1 MDTGSTLYKKCQTA
15 VARSKKKKRKE
26 AAAKAAKTRKENQ
39 RKRNEE
45 AGLGYL
51 SDNQVK
57 AYKKM
62 GEDMKKEWLKNREK
76 KRKEG
81 YKEYLKKKHAEMR
94 ARERE
99 REREKKKAAEA
110 REKEREKIAKKKE
123 RESRKKRA
131 KRDEKSRKRL
141 LKHPIWQYAFNPYKV
156 YIAMNGH
163 CMKNGYLGQYK
174 TLEEARGRVKELLA
188 AEDEIYFEKTSKTY
202 EDGTMDVVYEYV
214 IFKDVRD
221 EEPKPTYLRNE
232 FGKFVEH
239 NVRYNGRNYE
249 IIEKCKAKVEDDV
262 WVFGY
267 DPRNDR
273 KTFAWIFNNV
283 LNEGFTSSVDM
294 KRIYL
299 YHNKVVFCNDKNEID
314 IIICKTAR
322 DAVRFYYTLQ
332 QYCKKGPY
340 LFMGQVTTK
349 SALCKSLEK
358 LLAEKTGWEIKKLR
372 RNQHRF

>member
-1 MDTGSTLYKKCQTA
+1 MDTGSTVYKKCQAA
-15 VARSKKKKRKE
+15 VARAKKKKRKE

-45 AGLGYL
+45 AGLGYH
-51 SDNQVK
+51 SDREIK
-57 AYKKM
+57 AYQNRREEIKKQ
-62 GEDMKKEWLKNREK
+62 REK
-76 KRKEG
+76 KRVEG
-81 YKEYLKKKHAEMR
+81 YKEYLKRKHAEMR

-99 REREKKKAAEA
+99 KEREKKKAAEA
-110 REKEREKIAKKKE
+110 REKEREKIAKKKA
-123 RESRKKRA
+123 RESRKKIA
-131 KRDEKSRKRL
+131 KRNEKNRKRL
-141 LKHPIWQYAFNPYKV
+141 LKHPIWQYALNPYKV

-202 EDGTMDVVYEYV
+202 EDGTMDVAYEYV

-267 DPRNDR
+267 NPRSDR

-322 DAVRFYYTLQ
+322 DAARFYYTLQ

-340 LFMGQVTTK
+340 LFMGVVTTK
-349 SALCKSLEK
+349 SALCKPLEK
-358 LLAEKTGWEIKKLR
+358 LLVEKTGWEIGKLR